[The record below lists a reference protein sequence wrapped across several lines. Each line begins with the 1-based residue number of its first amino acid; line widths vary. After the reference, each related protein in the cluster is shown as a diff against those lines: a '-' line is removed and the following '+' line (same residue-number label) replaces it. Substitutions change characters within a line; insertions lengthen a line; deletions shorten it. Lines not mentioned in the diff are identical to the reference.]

1 MMKSCVQ
8 MAEKIAEMSPVAV
21 QGTKINLNYAR
32 DHSVQVWY
40 FRKVYLVHDIKPPN
54 RESYFPIF
62 FHEFFSVQALEK
74 VNKLFIGPKQFFLS
88 FGPIKVSLLFHLIK
102 QRKNHENF

>member
-40 FRKVYLVHDIKPPN
+40 FKKVYLVRDIQPPN
-54 RESYFPIF
+54 
-62 FHEFFSVQALEK
+62 HKFFSVLAVEK
-74 VNKLFIGPKQFFLS
+74 EKEIFKFFHVVKL
-88 FGPIKVSLLFHLIK
+88 
-102 QRKNHENF
+102 RKI